1 MILLER
7 NNKLQLVYLK
17 IYVLFVKKKKLEIIK
32 PFIYNIFLI
41 LSKRNEIFQMLKL
54 TRPFYIYIISV
65 V

>member
-54 TRPFYIYIISV
+54 S
-65 V
+65 

>member
-32 PFIYNIFLI
+32 SFIYNIF
-41 LSKRNEIFQMLKL
+41 
-54 TRPFYIYIISV
+54 
-65 V
+65 

>member
-32 PFIYNIFLI
+32 PFIYIFLI